1 MSYCRFGGGPA
12 YGLHSKGDMR
22 WLREW
27 VKNAYDDLVPISL
40 FIPFEKAWPA
50 VKEFIET
57 DGALPR
63 GIEWIGDRDLPQA
76 TWAGE

>member
-1 MSYCRFGGGPA
+1 MSYCRYGGGRA
-12 YGLHSKGDMR
+12 YGRHSKGDMR
-22 WLREW
+22 RLREW
-27 VKNAYDDLVPISL
+27 VKNAYDDVVPISL

-57 DGALPR
+57 DGTLPKS
-63 GIEWIGDRDLPQA
+63 IEWIGDRDLPLE

>member
-1 MSYCRFGGGPA
+1 
-12 YGLHSKGDMR
+12 MR
-22 WLREW
+22 RWREW

-63 GIEWIGDRDLPQA
+63 SIEWIGDRDLPQGI
-76 TWAGE
+76 WPGE